1 MWLRVI
7 EKKALKKQI
16 LKLIE
21 LKISKQTSVCVQ
33 NKHDLHCEN
42 IPLTEEIEIG
52 WLQLVVAMPTA
63 PAAQHQTFYRDR
75 YLVCVLVALQMW
87 Q

>member
-21 LKISKQTSVCVQ
+21 LKISKQTTVCVQ
-33 NKHDLHCEN
+33 NKHEALHDLHSEN
-42 IPLTEEIEIG
+42 MPLTGEIEIG
-52 WLQLVVAMPTA
+52 
-63 PAAQHQTFYRDR
+63 
-75 YLVCVLVALQMW
+75 
-87 Q
+87 